1 MKKELEFEINNGSL
15 IVGDDNI
22 CINTI
27 KMIAVGPS
35 FMREGQYALQVYT
48 TSMILELYYTGS
60 SNIVEDALNKLSSEI
75 KKEHPEFYDVAYIH
89 LVNFRNVENLE
100 YRTRL
105 LNSTTRIHFVDGGDL
120 ILKSSKDEFDKINKD
135 FEEYN
140 VQNINNT
147 NI

>member
-1 MKKELEFEINNGSL
+1 MKKELEFEINNGRL

-22 CINTI
+22 RLNSV
-27 KMIAVGPS
+27 KMIAVRPS
-35 FMREGQYALQVYT
+35 FMREGQYALQVCT
-48 TSMILELYYTGS
+48 TSMILELYFTGS
-60 SNIVEDALNKLSSEI
+60 SDIVEDVLNKLSVAI
-75 KKEHPEFYDVAYIH
+75 KKEHPEFYDVAFIH
-89 LVNFRNVENLE
+89 LVNFRNVENIE
-100 YRTRL
+100 FRTKL

-140 VQNINNT
+140 TQKINNT

>member
-1 MKKELEFEINNGSL
+1 MKKELEFDINNGCL

-22 CINTI
+22 HINTI
-27 KMIAVGPS
+27 KMIVVGPS

-60 SNIVEDALNKLSSEI
+60 SNIVEDALNKLSVEI
-75 KKEHPEFYDVAYIH
+75 KKEHPEFYDVAYIN

-100 YRTRL
+100 YKTRL

>member
-1 MKKELEFEINNGSL
+1 MKKELEFEINNGRL
-15 IVGDDNI
+15 VVGDDNI
-22 CINTI
+22 RINTI

-35 FMREGQYALQVYT
+35 FMKEGQYALQVYT
-48 TSMILELYYTGS
+48 TSMILELYFTGES
-60 SNIVEDALNKLSSEI
+60 DVVEDALNKLSVEI

-100 YRTRL
+100 YRTKF

-120 ILKSSKDEFDKINKD
+120 ILKSSKDEFDKIDKD

-140 VQNINNT
+140 AQNINNT

>member
-1 MKKELEFEINNGSL
+1 MKKELEFEINNGRL

-22 CINTI
+22 HINTI
-27 KMIAVGPS
+27 KMIAARPS
-35 FMREGQYALQVYT
+35 FMREGQYALQVST
-48 TSMILELYYTGS
+48 TSMILELYFTGES
-60 SNIVEDALNKLSSEI
+60 DIVEDALNKLSVEI
-75 KKEHPEFYDVAYIH
+75 KKDHPEFYDVAYIH